1 MRNAIC
7 DTCSSLRY
15 NLSNV
20 TMKIDGTYIEAHV
33 EPDGGFCIFHDCAP
47 PQAYYRSE
55 ESPLELPTLIFSLV
69 YIINCFFL
77 SNAIKTYLYQ
87 KVDFV

>member
-1 MRNAIC
+1 
-7 DTCSSLRY
+7 
-15 NLSNV
+15 
-20 TMKIDGTYIEAHV
+20 MKIDGTYIEAHV

-87 KVDFV
+87 KVDFVWNCAHFAFDWIFNVWMLV